1 MAGGGRESHV
11 WPLHA
16 PRQSNSC
23 RRDSLLEL
31 FHIIVLA
38 LFALLFLLAR
48 AFLDVVAIGVWDE
61 EVLSTGVICE
71 LTEFRMSC
79 VRFQDFLQ
87 KQELQTNYEEQQT
100 KGSIGAA

>member
-11 WPLHA
+11 WLLHA
-16 PRQSNSC
+16 PRQSNSR

-31 FHIIVLA
+31 FHIPVFA
-38 LFALLFLLAR
+38 LLLFLLAR
-48 AFLDVVAIGVWDE
+48 ALLDVVAIGVWDE

>member
-1 MAGGGRESHV
+1 M
-11 WPLHA
+11 WLLHA
-16 PRQSNSC
+16 PRQSNSR

-31 FHIIVLA
+31 FYILVLA
-38 LFALLFLLAR
+38 LLLFLAR